1 MRIELAGSTPAADQI
16 ADQLRGLIVSGQLA
30 ADDRLPSVRQL
41 ARDLSVA
48 PGTVAK
54 AYRALEVDGILTA
67 RAGGSTRVS
76 ASATRTNRKVL
87 DAAAAFS
94 ATCAQADVPLEDAMR
109 ILRATWA
116 TRSTTSHT
124 AAR

>member
-1 MRIELAGSTPAADQI
+1 MRIELSGSTPPADQI
-16 ADQLRGLIVSGQLA
+16 ADQLRGLIASGRLA

-54 AYRALEVDGILTA
+54 AYRALEADGYVTA

-76 ASATRTNRKVL
+76 TSAATTNRKVL
-87 DAAAAFS
+87 DAARALS
-94 ATCAQADVPLEDAMR
+94 LECAEANVALEDAVR
-109 ILRATWA
+109 ILRATWG
-116 TRSTTSHT
+116 S
-124 AAR
+124 